1 MGWHKR
7 LLSLLPLFLASL
19 GVQAHADEPSSKT
32 AHIPASW
39 NIYATAVSRQLQA
52 ELGNSHDQ
60 AATRFHRFLDDV
72 ANSHPDAA
80 PPSPIV
86 KLWIGK
92 DGKISSV
99 ELTSVGDAQANLD
112 LYRIIMAAPLH
123 RPPPPSLPQPL
134 ILRLQLTYP
143 I

>member
-7 LLSLLPLFLASL
+7 LSFLLPLFLGSL
-19 GVQAHADEPSSKT
+19 GPQAQADAPQPKKT
-32 AHIPASW
+32 HIPASW
-39 NIYATAVSRQLQA
+39 NIYATSVSRQLQA
-52 ELGNSHDQ
+52 ELSNSQDQ

-92 DGKISSV
+92 DGKISEV
-99 ELTSVGDAQANLD
+99 ELTSVGNAEANLD
-112 LYRIIMAAPLH
+112 LYRIIMATPLH
-123 RPPPPSLPQPL
+123 HAPPSTLPQPL